1 MATLTDTLNVVT
13 NLVPKYDGN
22 AESLGNVIR
31 ALTACKDV
39 VSDANRIVLIQVI
52 LSRFEGKA
60 SQVFTAV
67 PTTIDTI
74 IDSLKQKFS
83 IKTDPQTVI
92 AKLTI
97 MKQKKDFDSFADE
110 IEKLSAKL
118 ELAYVENKV
127 PQDVAKTLANKAGI
141 QALVNGA
148 KNEDTRNTVKFS
160 KCENLAKA
168 IQVGSENEDTIES
181 VERTNVF
188 YASRTNYQQHRNN
201 NEYQEDR
208 YR

>member
-31 ALTACKDV
+31 ALTACKDL

-60 SQVFTAV
+60 SQIFTAT
-67 PTTIDTI
+67 PTTIDAI

-97 MKQKKDFDSFADE
+97 MKQKKDFASFADE

-118 ELAYVENKV
+118 ELAYVEKQS
-127 PQDVAKTLANKAGI
+127 P
-141 QALVNGA
+141 
-148 KNEDTRNTVKFS
+148 TRCSKDFS
-160 KCENLAKA
+160 KQSGNSSFGKWC
-168 IQVGSENEDTIES
+168 
-181 VERTNVF
+181 
-188 YASRTNYQQHRNN
+188 
-201 NEYQEDR
+201 
-208 YR
+208 